1 MIIAL
6 DGPAG
11 SGKSTTA
18 KLVGKKLNF
27 MYIDTGAMYRAMTC
41 MVKNNDV
48 DYFDQAGIIAL
59 LDKTSITQQ
68 IDNSTG
74 NTRTFL
80 NGKDVSEAIRTPEIS
95 KGVGP
100 VCEISEVRKKLV
112 ALQRAMGETGN
123 VILDGRDIGTVVFP
137 NADFKFFM
145 DASLEIRA
153 QRRYEELI
161 QKGLPVNLAEVQADI
176 AERDRRDSERADSP
190 LKMADDAILI
200 DTTKLSIEEQV
211 EEIVRII
218 RSK

>member
-18 KLVGKKLNF
+18 KLVGKELNF
-27 MYIDTGAMYRAMTC
+27 MYIDTGAMYRAMAC
-41 MVKNNDV
+41 MVKNSGV
-48 DYFDQAGIIAL
+48 DYFDKNGIIAL
-59 LDKTSITQQ
+59 LDQTAITQQ
-68 IDNSTG
+68 IEPDSG
-74 NTRTFL
+74 NTRTLL
-80 NGKDVSEAIRTPEIS
+80 NGVDVSEAIRTPEIS

-112 ALQRAMGETGN
+112 ALQREMGKTGN

-137 NADFKFFM
+137 DADFKFFM
-145 DASLEIRA
+145 DANIKVRA
-153 QRRYEELI
+153 QRRFEELSA
-161 QKGLPVNLAEVQADI
+161 KGMSVDVNEVEADI

-190 LKMADDAILI
+190 LKQADDAILI

-211 EEIVRII
+211 AEIVRIVN
-218 RSK
+218 SK